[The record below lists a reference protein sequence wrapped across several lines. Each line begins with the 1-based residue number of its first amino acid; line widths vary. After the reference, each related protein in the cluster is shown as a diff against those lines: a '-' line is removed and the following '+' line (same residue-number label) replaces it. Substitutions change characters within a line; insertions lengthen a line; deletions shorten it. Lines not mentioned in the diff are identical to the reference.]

1 MFSLKFSIFL
11 LIVLFIPF
19 YLRTLQQ
26 IEPYPAVLM
35 PSGPSVINNVNNQ
48 VKLKAKKLYAIDNT
62 GKWKKINLRL
72 LLYPIPPQYSE
83 TIASKGFGFDIDS
96 PEGNRTKNEFF
107 KKIKNLNTVSPSK
120 EELAD
125 LKKWLKTK
133 LAEQNFTTSAIKLVT
148 VLQSISIETGVI
160 LEQKIVYEKIITLD

>member
-35 PSGPSVINNVNNQ
+35 PSGPSVIKNVNNQ
-48 VKLKAKKLYAIDNT
+48 VNLKVKKLYAIDNT

-83 TIASKGFGFDIDS
+83 TLASKGFGFGNDS
-96 PEGNRTKNEFF
+96 SEGDRTKNEFF
-107 KKIKNLNTVSPSK
+107 KKIKDINTASPSK

-125 LKKWLKTK
+125 LRQWLKMK
-133 LAEQNFTTSAIKLVT
+133 LAQQNFATSAIKLVT
-148 VLQSISIETGVI
+148 ILQSISIETEVV
-160 LEQKIVYEKIITLD
+160 LEQKVIYEKIITLD